1 MKLRAL
7 IGLIGLSSM
16 ASLFA
21 QQSEPLQKYRWEYR
35 LLIYN
40 VSESDTETFQ
50 EAITTN
56 HAALTERHVRLIA
69 LSAQIDSTLS
79 LTLDS
84 PSLAQVRKRL
94 QENSDTPTL
103 YLIGKDGGLKQVTQK
118 IKIEPI
124 LQRIDS
130 MPMRQA
136 EMRQTE

>member
-16 ASLFA
+16 ASLVA

-84 PSLAQVRKRL
+84 NSLAQVRKRL
-94 QENSDTPTL
+94 KENSETPTL

-118 IKIEPI
+118 INIEPI